1 MLKVNIYITTMDD
14 FATMN
19 EAYDEFFSFEPKP
32 VSQFTTS
39 SGSVILKL
47 LHCRPG
53 LVLLSSSYH
62 STPMLRLSAQRI

>member
-32 VSQFTTS
+32 VSEILARRV
-39 SGSVILKL
+39 SVA
-47 LHCRPG
+47 R
-53 LVLLSSSYH
+53 Y
-62 STPMLRLSAQRI
+62 